1 MRTDDKRKR
10 PGMHTYYNNILI
22 LLVLN
27 ISMELTFIDYL
38 KTELKNLDDTGADFD
53 RNLMHFPNIV
63 ELLCDLLD
71 EDVVDQESR
80 LMINAALGYL
90 LVPNDVVP
98 EDVYGAYGYM
108 DDMYISCVVLINL
121 KKKYSE
127 LMTKLWNSKDD
138 LYDALD
144 SCFSAGDLFLT
155 EKNLKE
161 KVLRYCGLSGD

>member
-80 LMINAALGYL
+80 LMINAALG
-90 LVPNDVVP
+90 
-98 EDVYGAYGYM
+98 GG
-108 DDMYISCVVLINL
+108 
-121 KKKYSE
+121 KKGLCSYFKC
-127 LMTKLWNSKDD
+127 
-138 LYDALD
+138 D
-144 SCFSAGDLFLT
+144 SDYKTCL
-155 EKNLKE
+155 EENE
-161 KVLRYCGLSGD
+161 